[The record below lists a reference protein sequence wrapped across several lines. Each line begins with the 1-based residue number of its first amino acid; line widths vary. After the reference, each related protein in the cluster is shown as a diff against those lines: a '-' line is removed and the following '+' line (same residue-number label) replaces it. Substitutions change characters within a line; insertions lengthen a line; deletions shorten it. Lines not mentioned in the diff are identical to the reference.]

1 MSSFMA
7 FLLYIY
13 IQSFFIPL
21 ESNTIACN
29 SDNACQSQTYHCT
42 EGEHCDIEC
51 KGANACDQ
59 ATFHCAPGAFDCTI
73 LCSGS
78 TNIASS
84 AGCQSIVINATSTN
98 GGNLIVDGS
107 NKYNIMRDLTVYCPS
122 NGRCIISCNDDY
134 ACYGGIILAQPNTRS
149 LSIECGDYQQSC
161 RSLYVR
167 CPDRFQSVDYN
178 CILNAST
185 SQSSSYAVLTSL
197 DLFSENNKVLVH
209 CRYSSSYTQCYSSAS
224 KPVLHCG
231 TEWTQQCDLHLA
243 TNYDG
248 WQCVD
253 AGNACNEYVTVNATY
268 SPTVHPTTIAP
279 TSVGT
284 SKITCNSDSACRNQ
298 VHHCMAGLNCYIEC
312 KGANAC
318 DGATFHCPPGAL
330 TCTVFCSGSNN
341 MASSGGCQSIVINAN
356 STNGGN
362 LIVDGSN

>member
-178 CILNAST
+178 CILNASSISSNSGIISSIDL
-185 SQSSSYAVLTSL
+185 SQLPIFRI
-197 DLFSENNKVLVH
+197 LFTMLFQFVSTCL
-209 CRYSSSYTQCYSSAS
+209 A
-224 KPVLHCG
+224 L
-231 TEWTQQCDLHLA
+231 WT
-243 TNYDG
+243 
-248 WQCVD
+248 
-253 AGNACNEYVTVNATY
+253 
-268 SPTVHPTTIAP
+268 
-279 TSVGT
+279 
-284 SKITCNSDSACRNQ
+284 
-298 VHHCMAGLNCYIEC
+298 
-312 KGANAC
+312 
-318 DGATFHCPPGAL
+318 
-330 TCTVFCSGSNN
+330 
-341 MASSGGCQSIVINAN
+341 
-356 STNGGN
+356 
-362 LIVDGSN
+362 